1 MKKLRYIV
9 RILIIDNLKIK
20 TGSEGKSLSGTIT
33 NLFFNIRF
41 WFKSDQNCCDKSD
54 QNFSFTYSFN
64 KKSLNYN

>member
-33 NLFFNIRF
+33 NLFFNI
-41 WFKSDQNCCDKSD
+41 
-54 QNFSFTYSFN
+54 
-64 KKSLNYN
+64 